1 MTEHPTEV
9 LKGTLDL
16 LILTALSLGAKHG
29 YGLARWMRSTTDD
42 AIQVEDGALYPALYR
57 LLKRG
62 WIQADWKMTEN
73 NRRAKYYSLTSR
85 GKRQLKRETARWG
98 RFSLAVGKVLRAGAT
113 EE

>member
-1 MTEHPTEV
+1 MTEHPTQV

-57 LLKRG
+57 LLERR
-62 WIQADWKMTEN
+62 WIQAEWGVTKN

-85 GKRQLKRETARWG
+85 GERQLARETTRWG
-98 RFSLAVGKVLRAGAT
+98 RFSLAVGKVLEAGAT
-113 EE
+113 RE

>member
-1 MTEHPTEV
+1 MAEHQTQV

-57 LLKRG
+57 LLERK
-62 WIQADWKMTEN
+62 WIRADWKMTEN
-73 NRRAKYYSLTSR
+73 NRRGKYYSLTSR
-85 GKRQLKRETARWG
+85 GRQQLERETTRWG
-98 RFSLAVGKVLRAGAT
+98 RFSLAVGKVLEAGARR
-113 EE
+113 E